1 MDMRAVFLKAYA
13 NLPLGA
19 RDEIVV
25 VLDDQPMTWNAVY
38 LELKEDTPKGRQA
51 LEQIVQLGILKHE

>member
-1 MDMRAVFLKAYA
+1 MNLKTTFLKTYA

-25 VLDDQPMTWNAVY
+25 VLDDQPMTWNAVR
-38 LELKEDTPKGRQA
+38 LEVEQDTQKGQQA
-51 LEQIVQLGILKHE
+51 LESLVRLGILKHE